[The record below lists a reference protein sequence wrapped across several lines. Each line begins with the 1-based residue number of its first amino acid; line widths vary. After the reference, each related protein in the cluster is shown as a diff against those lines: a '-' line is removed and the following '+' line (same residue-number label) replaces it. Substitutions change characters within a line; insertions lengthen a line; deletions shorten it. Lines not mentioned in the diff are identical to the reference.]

1 MPLTKINNRSLS
13 GALTSAQIT
22 DGSITSAKLADSY
35 ATIVGTV
42 GKVKKQKV
50 QSYLGSNTVFNSGSN
65 VAVCQIA
72 ITVAQG
78 SDVFVTFNGEGNG
91 NVGDAW
97 QWVQLFRDN
106 TAIGTSTISVLRNS
120 WNEHFGLT
128 HWDTNL
134 AAGTYTYSC
143 KVRNGANYFNWGE
156 HSTPWI
162 EAIEFA

>member
-13 GALTSAQIT
+13 QTLTSSQIA
-22 DGSITSAKLADSY
+22 DGAITSAHLADSY
-35 ATIVGTV
+35 ADIVGAA

-50 QSYLGSNTVFNSGSN
+50 QSYLGSNTVFNVSSN
-65 VAVCQIA
+65 TAIVSVS

-78 SDVFVTFNGEGNG
+78 SDVFVTFNGEQNG
-91 NVGDAW
+91 NVGDSW

-106 TAIGTSTISVLRNS
+106 TALGTSTISVCRAS

-143 KVRNGANYFNWGE
+143 KVRNGANYMNWGE
-156 HSTPWI
+156 HSSPWI